1 MAPCDPHVDK
11 SHYDG
16 DLEPID
22 LIESQRLG
30 FHEGNIIKYVSRWRR
45 KGGLSDLYKAKVYLT
60 RLIEIE
66 TKAEEDAAQGDI
78 FERYR

>member
-1 MAPCDPHVDK
+1 MAPYDACVDK
-11 SHYDG
+11 SHYTG
-16 DLEPID
+16 DIEPID

-45 KGGLSDLYKAKVYLT
+45 KGGVEDLRKAQVYLE
-60 RLIEIE
+60 RLVKIE
-66 TKAEEDAAQGDI
+66 AEAEDKDAQGDI